1 MTLEEFAK
9 LLERL
14 DKGEEPLVPFNLSSG
29 LRQLEVS
36 TPDAFSQIHHDW
48 GFPAWARFFRE
59 VGAAEYPEVHRP

>member
-14 DKGEEPLVPFNLSSG
+14 NGGEEPLVPFNLSSG
-29 LRQLEVS
+29 LRQLDVS
-36 TPDAFSQIHHDW
+36 TPDTFSQVHHDW

-59 VGAAEYPEVHRP
+59 VGAADYSEVVAP